1 MVRFNRVLAYVLAAG
16 LLLSGC
22 GEKTTEETA
31 NQTTAA
37 ETIAETEE
45 STEAET
51 EAEPETEIPAE
62 RNVASSE
69 DAEAT
74 FHYDYEVFTD
84 DESHKVIYWTDG
96 VTQKSMPFRS
106 LKLPEWGIK
115 SISLPSDF
123 VVPEEGKEIYIA
135 SAEDDTDDY
144 MRLAKEELLV
154 DDSFGYPGAWSRR
167 DEWSI
172 FRVWRAEIDES
183 FDFQTAYPEVIYDKI
198 YPFIDAGAFA
208 INRDII
214 TTYKNPDGTIDYLL
228 DCKNMGHWGNIK
240 KTESGFEAPVH
251 KMYQGYILV
260 RPRGKVAHCI
270 CYATTDSSWKEMCA
284 YIFNY
289 SAVFTDVEDITEGF
303 VCKKQK

>member
-106 LKLPEWGIK
+106 LKLPE
-115 SISLPSDF
+115 
-123 VVPEEGKEIYIA
+123 
-135 SAEDDTDDY
+135 
-144 MRLAKEELLV
+144 
-154 DDSFGYPGAWSRR
+154 
-167 DEWSI
+167 
-172 FRVWRAEIDES
+172 
-183 FDFQTAYPEVIYDKI
+183 
-198 YPFIDAGAFA
+198 
-208 INRDII
+208 
-214 TTYKNPDGTIDYLL
+214 
-228 DCKNMGHWGNIK
+228 
-240 KTESGFEAPVH
+240 
-251 KMYQGYILV
+251 
-260 RPRGKVAHCI
+260 
-270 CYATTDSSWKEMCA
+270 
-284 YIFNY
+284 
-289 SAVFTDVEDITEGF
+289 
-303 VCKKQK
+303 